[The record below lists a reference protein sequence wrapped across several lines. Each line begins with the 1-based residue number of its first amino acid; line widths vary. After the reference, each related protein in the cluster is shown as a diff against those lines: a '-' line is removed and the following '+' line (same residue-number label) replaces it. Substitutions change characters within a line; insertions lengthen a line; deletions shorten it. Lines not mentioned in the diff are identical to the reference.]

1 MNAVFL
7 DMWYGGN
14 HVARWAGSS
23 ITNMYTDGVNW
34 HSNGL
39 PNEPKHSH
47 LVKLHNIL
55 AQHNAALMGTASQ
68 INNSVPLG
76 GVTFGLEIANC
87 ESADSAQI
95 FTFSDGQ
102 LKNASGFC
110 VDGTCSDLNC
120 YPAMIV
126 PCNGG
131 GAQQFNLTSS
141 GEFVNAQNGG
151 CLDAYA
157 QTGPAVGIYSC
168 NYNTNQ
174 QWIVDSSTN
183 QIRSQISGNPCLT
196 GGGTSGN
203 LAAYVY
209 QGAQP
214 FDRLAFIVNLGN
226 TDVNVSFEGVVYFVP
241 AISVTLVDAD
251 GDELFNTA
259 KVDTTDVPTQQVFT
273 VRASLS

>member
-102 LKNASGFC
+102 LRNASGFC

-151 CLDAYA
+151 CLTIYD
-157 QTGPAVGIYSC
+157 TWGPSVGISKC
-168 NYNTNQ
+168 TKSSWQQWNYN
-174 QWIVDSSTN
+174 SSTR
-183 QIRSQISGNPCLT
+183 QIVSLSQYSPCMTILAPLQAYIYQSDESSDKIIFLANLLNSNRTVEFSGT
-196 GGGTSGN
+196 H
-203 LAAYVY
+203 
-209 QGAQP
+209 
-214 FDRLAFIVNLGN
+214 
-226 TDVNVSFEGVVYFVP
+226 YFVP
-241 AISVTLVDAD
+241 GLSVTLLDRF
-251 GDELFNTA
+251 GDMLFNTA
-259 KVDTTDVPTQQVFT
+259 EVNTTDVPTQQVFT